1 MGLHARPVARGP
13 VFGLCFMTANPR
25 RTDMLYY
32 TAKVLVSA
40 LIIVLITEVA
50 KRSTWLGALVAALPL
65 TSLMAFVWLYWE
77 TGDAPRIA
85 SLSLNI
91 FWLVIPSLALFLALP
106 LLVRLGWGFWVSLLA
121 AVALT
126 AACYGL
132 LFWVLRRLGLQP

>member
-1 MGLHARPVARGP
+1 
-13 VFGLCFMTANPR
+13 
-25 RTDMLYY
+25 MLYY
-32 TAKVLVSA
+32 TVKALVSA

-106 LLVRLGWGFWVSLLA
+106 LFVRLGCGFWMSLLL

-132 LFWVLRRLGLQP
+132 LFWVLRRIGLQP

>member
-1 MGLHARPVARGP
+1 
-13 VFGLCFMTANPR
+13 
-25 RTDMLYY
+25 MLYY
-32 TAKVLVSA
+32 TVKALVSA

-50 KRSTWLGALVAALPL
+50 KRSTWLGAIVAALPL

-106 LLVRLGWGFWVSLLA
+106 LFVRLGWGFWVSLLLA
-121 AVALT
+121 CALT
-126 AACYGL
+126 AGCYGL
-132 LFWVLRRLGLQP
+132 LFWVLRRLGLQH

>member
-1 MGLHARPVARGP
+1 
-13 VFGLCFMTANPR
+13 
-25 RTDMLYY
+25 
-32 TAKVLVSA
+32 
-40 LIIVLITEVA
+40 VLITEVA

-106 LLVRLGWGFWVSLLA
+106 LFVRLGWGFWISLLLA
-121 AVALT
+121 IALT

-132 LFWVLRRLGLQP
+132 LFWVLRRIGLQP

>member
-1 MGLHARPVARGP
+1 
-13 VFGLCFMTANPR
+13 
-25 RTDMLYY
+25 MLYY
-32 TAKVLVSA
+32 TVKALVSA

-106 LLVRLGWGFWVSLLA
+106 LFVRLGWGFWISLLLA
-121 AVALT
+121 IALT

-132 LFWVLRRLGLQP
+132 LFWVLRRIGLQP